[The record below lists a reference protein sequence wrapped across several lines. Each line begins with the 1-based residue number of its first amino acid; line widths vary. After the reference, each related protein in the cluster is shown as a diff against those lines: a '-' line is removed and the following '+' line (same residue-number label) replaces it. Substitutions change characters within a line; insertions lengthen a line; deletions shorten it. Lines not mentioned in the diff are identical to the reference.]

1 MSGSPRPRPGWLGA
15 LVLLVAG
22 AAFVGPC
29 AEPVPGAVPAFVPP
43 VDAPVVDSFRPP
55 EHPYGPGNRGWEYD
69 TEPGA
74 EVTAA
79 GAGIVSFAGQV
90 GGPLHV
96 TVAHG
101 GGLRTTYS
109 FLQSVD
115 VVAGSTV
122 TAGTRVGTAG
132 DSLHFGARLG
142 DRYIDP
148 AMLFRPGALI
158 ERARLGP

>member
-1 MSGSPRPRPGWLGA
+1 V
-15 LVLLVAG
+15 LVLF
-22 AAFVGPC
+22 AASLLFVGPC
-29 AEPVPGAVPAFVPP
+29 AEPVPGAVPTFEPP
-43 VDAPVVDSFRPP
+43 VDAPVIDRFRAP

-74 EVTAA
+74 VVLAA
-79 GAGIVSFAGQV
+79 GAGVVSFAGQV

-109 FLQSVD
+109 FLSSVE
-115 VVAGSTV
+115 VA
-122 TAGTRVGTAG
+122 AGARIARGERVGTA
-132 DSLHFGARLG
+132 DDTFHFGARLG

-148 AMLFRPGALI
+148 AVLFRPGGLV
-158 ERARLGP
+158 ERARLVP